1 MWHILKHT
9 LHIWHKLPA
18 KRALDVIV
26 RAAEKLYTGW
36 NTNHYTTPST
46 HHLNAGLKLTVLL
59 QHASLCTDETIS
71 SPTILII
78 THF

>member
-18 KRALDVIV
+18 KWALDVTV

-36 NTNHYTTPST
+36 NTNHYTTLST
-46 HHLNAGLKLTVLL
+46 HHPKAGLKLTVLL
-59 QHASLCTDETIS
+59 HHASLCTDKTIS
-71 SPTILII
+71 TPKILII